1 MFWRKQIGA
10 HVGFVVV
17 QMLTRTDTDA
27 PGAYQ
32 TYELLLAD
40 GTWVKHTFPADE
52 CAAWQAQLGQGQG
65 SVLNTL

>member
-10 HVGFVVV
+10 HFGFVAV

-32 TYELLLAD
+32 TYELLLAE
-40 GTWVKHTFPADE
+40 GP
-52 CAAWQAQLGQGQG
+52 G
-65 SVLNTL
+65 